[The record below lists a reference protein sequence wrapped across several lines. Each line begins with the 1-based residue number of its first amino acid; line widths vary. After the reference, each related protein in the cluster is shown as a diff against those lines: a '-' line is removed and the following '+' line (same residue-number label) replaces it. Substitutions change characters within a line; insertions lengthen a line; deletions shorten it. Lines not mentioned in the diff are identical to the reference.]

1 MISLPAALDDPKLFG
16 PWFEGPSWNAWR
28 AVLKPA
34 FGAAMSDD
42 ELELFRRVAERDP
55 PRNRV
60 RELWIIG
67 GRRAGK
73 DSVASAIAAWAAAG
87 TDYRAML
94 RPGEQASVLCL
105 ACDRQQARIVL
116 RYTRAYFAQNDMLG
130 RLVTGETADGLTLS
144 TRAELMVATNSF
156 RSIRGRTIAC
166 VILDECAFWRDEQ
179 SASPDVETYNAIV
192 PGLATIPGSMM
203 IGISSP
209 YRRGGLLYQK
219 WKDHYGKADDDV
231 LVIRAPSRALNPTL
245 DPRIIDEAL
254 ARDPAVARA
263 EWLAEWRDDIAT
275 FLSRELIESAVDLG
289 VTVRPPVA
297 GVSYRAFCDPSGG
310 MSDSFTCGIAHA
322 EGEIAVLDCLLEIR
336 APFNPAT
343 ATGDVAKTLKSY
355 GLAEV
360 VGDRY
365 AASWVI
371 NAFSRH
377 GVRYTHS
384 ERDRSAIYAD
394 ALPLFTSGRARIL
407 DNRKLVA
414 QIAGLERRTAS
425 FGRDRIDHPAG
436 GHDDLSNSA
445 AGALVL
451 LGSSGLNT
459 GFIDYYQWLA
469 RGGAGRST
477 WPTTSGCA
485 RPRTSGPRA
494 GWTAGSIGPTRA
506 ASTLSTQTMFDRS
519 SGAGSFCF
527 KMRRFHEQRGNRSN
541 QAGRAGGAS
550 CARRAARGA
559 SGRA

>member
-16 PWFEGPSWNAWR
+16 SWFKGPSWNAWR

-42 ELELFRRVAERDP
+42 ELELFRSVAERDP

-231 LVIRAPSRALNPTL
+231 LVIRAPSRTLNPTL

-289 VTVRPPVA
+289 VTLAAAGRRRLISRVLRPV
-297 GVSYRAFCDPSGG
+297 GG
-310 MSDSFTCGIAHA
+310 HQRFVH
-322 EGEIAVLDCLLEIR
+322 LRDCACR
-336 APFNPAT
+336 
-343 ATGDVAKTLKSY
+343 
-355 GLAEV
+355 
-360 VGDRY
+360 
-365 AASWVI
+365 
-371 NAFSRH
+371 
-377 GVRYTHS
+377 
-384 ERDRSAIYAD
+384 
-394 ALPLFTSGRARIL
+394 
-407 DNRKLVA
+407 
-414 QIAGLERRTAS
+414 
-425 FGRDRIDHPAG
+425 GRDRGPGLPAR
-436 GHDDLSNSA
+436 DP
-445 AGALVL
+445 
-451 LGSSGLNT
+451 GSVQSRDRNGRRCEDAEEL
-459 GFIDYYQWLA
+459 
-469 RGGAGRST
+469 RAGR
-477 WPTTSGCA
+477 GC
-485 RPRTSGPRA
+485 R
-494 GWTAGSIGPTRA
+494 
-506 ASTLSTQTMFDRS
+506 RS
-519 SGAGSFCF
+519 V
-527 KMRRFHEQRGNRSN
+527 RGEL
-541 QAGRAGGAS
+541 GY
-550 CARRAARGA
+550 
-559 SGRA
+559 